1 MEDTNAPST
10 PGNAANFTDNEIKL
24 ICAIMQNLT
33 SEIQVSESKT
43 PHSHPLLMSARVDSP
58 PSHRISKRII
68 TNPHSPNQQFD
79 VEKVALELGYK
90 NSGSLRAR
98 WNSLKRTKIATG
110 GGVAGPAGGVDK
122 STPNKKA
129 KATPKKAK
137 ATNDDEDGEQT
148 PVKKSAVRKAAAKSK
163 KAVKGVKVEVKSEEE
178 ENALE
183 SIEGSGGRAVTAG
196 VMGDDQGGILP

>member
-1 MEDTNAPST
+1 
-10 PGNAANFTDNEIKL
+10 
-24 ICAIMQNLT
+24 
-33 SEIQVSESKT
+33 
-43 PHSHPLLMSARVDSP
+43 MSARVDSL

-90 NSGSLRAR
+90 NSSSLRAR

-110 GGVAGPAGGVDK
+110 GGAAAPAGGVDK

-129 KATPKKAK
+129 KGTPKKAK
-137 ATNDDEDGEQT
+137 AAAGDDDDDGEQT
-148 PVKKSAVRKAAAKSK
+148 PVKKSAVKKAAAKGK
-163 KAVKGVKVEVKSEEE
+163 KGAKGVKIEAKSEEE

-183 SIEGSGGRAVTAG
+183 SIEGSSGRAVTAG
-196 VMGDDQGGILP
+196 MMGDDQGEILP

>member
-1 MEDTNAPST
+1 VILS
-10 PGNAANFTDNEIKL
+10 
-24 ICAIMQNLT
+24 
-33 SEIQVSESKT
+33 
-43 PHSHPLLMSARVDSP
+43 
-58 PSHRISKRII
+58 PSHRISKRI
-68 TNPHSPNQQFD
+68 TNPYSPDLQFD

-110 GGVAGPAGGVDK
+110 GAAAPAGGVDK

-129 KATPKKAK
+129 KGTPKKAK
-137 ATNDDEDGEQT
+137 AAAEGDDGEET
-148 PVKKSAVRKAAAKSK
+148 PGKKPAAKKTAAKGK
-163 KAVKGVKVEVKSEEE
+163 KGAKGVKVEVKSEEE

-196 VMGDDQGGILP
+196 VMGDDGGEILPSS